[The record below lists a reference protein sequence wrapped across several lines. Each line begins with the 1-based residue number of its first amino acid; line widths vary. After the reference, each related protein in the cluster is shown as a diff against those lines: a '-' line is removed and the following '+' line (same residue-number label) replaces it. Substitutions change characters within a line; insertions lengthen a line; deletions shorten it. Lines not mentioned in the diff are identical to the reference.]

1 MRSVIVN
8 QSAVMVCTKRRKQ
21 MIEIAMRTVIVY
33 QSAVMVCTKRR
44 KQTIEIAMRTVIV
57 YQASVREGAF
67 SLFFIKD
74 AALPEEMTS

>member
-1 MRSVIVN
+1 MRTVILAN
-8 QSAVMVCTKRRKQ
+8 QSAVMVC
-21 MIEIAMRTVIVY
+21 A
-33 QSAVMVCTKRR
+33 KRR

-67 SLFFIKD
+67 SLFLKD